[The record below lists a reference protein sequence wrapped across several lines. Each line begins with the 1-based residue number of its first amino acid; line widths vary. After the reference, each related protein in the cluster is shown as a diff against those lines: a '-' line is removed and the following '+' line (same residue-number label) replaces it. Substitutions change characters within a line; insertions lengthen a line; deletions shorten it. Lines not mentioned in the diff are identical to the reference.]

1 MKNSTILLLLAAA
14 LPTTVFGLGFR
25 LTDQDPVATARGGAF
40 VATAD
45 NPSAVYYNPA
55 GITQLDG
62 TRSLMGVYGITY
74 ESSVDPKLPG
84 NSLDTKWSPE
94 AVPHSFYT
102 LHPKNSQLTLGLG
115 FYSPWGLGFEYDDG
129 TPFRTLAKKASVQY
143 ITVNPVA
150 AWKFN
155 DQLSIGAGATL
166 NYSRAK
172 FVRGIVTPGDE
183 FQFKGE
189 GVSFGFTAGVLWKP
203 CEQHAFGVAYHA
215 AASTTYSGH
224 TRVRIPGFNAGGFDV
239 PRFESEDDADAKLLF
254 PQTITAGYSYR
265 PTPDWNFEFDLEWT
279 DWDNLNAVT
288 IHQSR
293 GANLA
298 VPFNYSSSMLYDFGV
313 TRKFANGMRL
323 SAGYIYSENS
333 VPNEYYNPLVPDSDR
348 HVFSIGLGRTM
359 GKISWDI
366 AYQYAF
372 SPDRKIS
379 NGIAAPNAAANGTY
393 HFQSNA
399 VTVSLGYQF

>member
-1 MKNSTILLLLAAA
+1 MKNPTISLLFAAT

-55 GITQLDG
+55 GITQLEG
-62 TRSLMGVYGITY
+62 TRSLMGVYGISY
-74 ESSVDPKLPG
+74 ESSFDPKGPG
-84 NSLDTKWSPE
+84 NAIDTKWSPE

-102 LHPKNSQLTLGLG
+102 LQPKNSQLTLGLG
-115 FYSPWGLGFEYDDG
+115 MYSPFGLGFEWDDG
-129 TPFRTLAKKASVQY
+129 APFRTLAKKGEIQY
-143 ITVNPVA
+143 ICVNPVA

-155 DQLSIGAGATL
+155 DQLSIGAGPTF

-172 FVRGIVTPGDE
+172 LTRGIVTSGDE
-183 FQFKGE
+183 FKFSGA
-189 GVSFGFTAGVLWKP
+189 GVGFGFTAGVLWKP
-203 CEQHAFGVAYHA
+203 TEQHAFGASYHG
-215 AASTTYSGH
+215 ASSIDYSGH
-224 TRVRIPGFNAGGFDV
+224 TRVRIPGFKVPGGKV
-239 PRFESEDDADAKLLF
+239 PRFESEDDANAKLQF
-254 PQTITAGYSYR
+254 PQTITAGYSFR
-265 PTPDWNFEFDLEWT
+265 PTPDWNFEFDIEWT
-279 DWDNLNAVT
+279 DWDYLNTVT
-288 IHQSR
+288 LAQSK
-293 GANLA
+293 GADLKI
-298 VPFNYSSSMLYDFGV
+298 PFNYSSSFLYDFGV
-313 TRKFANGMRL
+313 TRKFSNGMRL

-348 HVFSIGLGRTM
+348 HVFSLGLGRST

-379 NGIAAPNAAANGTY
+379 NGTAANGTY

-399 VTVSLGYQF
+399 LTVSLGYKF

>member
-1 MKNSTILLLLAAA
+1 MKIPTIPLLLAAA
-14 LPTTVFGLGFR
+14 LPTSVFGLGFR

-55 GITQLDG
+55 GITQLEG

-74 ESSVDPKLPG
+74 ESSFDPATPG
-84 NSLDTKWSPE
+84 KPLDTKWSPE

-115 FYSPWGLGFEYDDG
+115 IYSPFGLGFEWDDRA
-129 TPFRTLAKKASVQY
+129 PFRQLGTKGEIQY
-143 ITVNPVA
+143 ISVNPVA

-155 DQLSIGAGATL
+155 DQLSIAVGPAL

-172 FVRGIVTPGDE
+172 LANGIFSQGDQ

-189 GVSFGFTAGVLWKP
+189 GISFGVNAGVLWKP
-203 CEQHAFGVAYHA
+203 TEQHAFGVAYHGA
-215 AASTTYSGH
+215 TSTDYSGH
-224 TRVRIPGFNAGGFDV
+224 TRIRLPGFK
-239 PRFESEDDADAKLLF
+239 SEDDANAKLHF
-254 PQTITAGYSYR
+254 PATITAGYSFR
-265 PTPDWNFEFDLEWT
+265 PTPEWNFEFDIEWT
-279 DWDNLNAVT
+279 DWDSLNDVT
-288 IHQSR
+288 IHQSK
-293 GANLA
+293 GANIT
-298 VPFNYSSSMLYDFGV
+298 VPFRYSGSMLYDFGV

-323 SAGYIYSENS
+323 SGGYIYSENS
-333 VPNEYYNPLVPDSDR
+333 VPTEYYNPLVPDSDR
-348 HVFSIGLGRTM
+348 HVFSIGFGQTT

-379 NGIAAPNAAANGTY
+379 TGSPADGTY

-399 VTVSLGYQF
+399 VSVSLGYQF